1 VRIGVG
7 DSLQEQLRALG
18 LATEKPA
25 RDRKPAG
32 KPGGKA
38 RGKGS
43 GKSAGK
49 PGSKPGARPSD
60 KGAGAEP
67 SLSRAYALRERQEQK
82 EADAARRRKLAE
94 DRRRREINE
103 RVRAIV
109 DPNRQNR
116 DDGEVARHFLF
127 RGRIRKLYV
136 TPEQQAALAAGELGI
151 VYLTGS
157 YHLLAAEHLD
167 AVRGVDPEH
176 VVDLDSGGGDE
187 EEFPVPDDL
196 DW

>member
-1 VRIGVG
+1 MG

-25 RDRKPAG
+25 RTRK
-32 KPGGKA
+32 KGGK
-38 RGKGS
+38 R
-43 GKSAGK
+43 
-49 PGSKPGARPSD
+49 GSKPPGS
-60 KGAGAEP
+60 AGGRSGTTAAGRATAGEP

-94 DRRRREINE
+94 DRRRREINAKL
-103 RVRAIV
+103 RAIV
-109 DPNRQNR
+109 EPHRQNR
-116 DDGEVARHFLF
+116 EDADVARNFLF

-136 TPEQQAALAAGELGI
+136 TPEQQAALTAGDLGI

-157 YHLLAAEHLD
+157 YHLLAPEHLD
-167 AVRGVDPEH
+167 AVRDVDPEH
-176 VVDLDSGGGDE
+176 VVDLDSGGSDE